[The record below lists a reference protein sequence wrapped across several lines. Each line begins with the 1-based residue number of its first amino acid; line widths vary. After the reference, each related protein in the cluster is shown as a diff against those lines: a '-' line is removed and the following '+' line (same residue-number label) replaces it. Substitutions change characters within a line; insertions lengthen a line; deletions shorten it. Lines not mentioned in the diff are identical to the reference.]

1 MSGVCAVV
9 PAAGRGSRLGLDLPK
24 ILVPVD
30 DGVTIWDMLRAQ
42 LAPHVD
48 RLHVVVSPAGEPA
61 FAAAAAAG
69 PALPPVSVS
78 VQPVPTGM
86 GDAILGCWSRW
97 ILDDTLLVVWGDQV
111 HVSGATVAEVLR
123 VHAAGSGPRCTIPLV
138 RQPDPYVE
146 YRFDGDGRLAAVLQS
161 REGDACAPGGL
172 ADVGVFCLSTDGLLP
187 AWRDYLAGRP
197 AGGVTGE
204 VNFLPFLPYLSQTAG
219 WAVRPVEVT
228 DPDEARGVNTPADL
242 EFARTRLRARRTDP
256 TAPGPAAVPDPA
268 APGSV
273 ALPGKVHMLCPEVP
287 PHVVGGLGRYAER
300 LMGRLA
306 TAGVPV
312 DVLGLDVTGAGP
324 RRERHG
330 DVTLHRL
337 GPLLRRHGSGR
348 DIGRG
353 PRLIARHLAY
363 SARAAYRVLTDR
375 TPGAVVAVH
384 DWMGAPAGIA
394 CRLAGRPVVFHVH
407 STEMTVGTTWR
418 TRPAAASGLAALET
432 VQARLAA
439 ATIVPST
446 TMRDQLVDRGWP
458 ADRIRV
464 VPHGV
469 GDPDLDRTA
478 ALPAAERARRVAEVR
493 GHYGV
498 APGGRLLVYAGRLSA
513 SKGVPTLLAAL
524 PRLLEL
530 VPDCTLV
537 LCGAGSPHTD
547 EDARVAAAIT
557 DARLTGRAVA
567 LHRFLPAARL
577 YEHLLAADVCVF
589 PSSYEPFG
597 LVAGEAM
604 ALGRPVVL
612 GPGYAP
618 ELAGDAALRCTRDDP
633 AELAAVLHR
642 ALTDTG
648 WAAAAGG
655 KGRAHA
661 ATFRWERTV
670 ADTLACYAEAV
681 RR

>member
-1 MSGVCAVV
+1 MTGVCAVV

-30 DGVTIWDMLRAQ
+30 AGVTVWDMLRAQ

-61 FAAAAAAG
+61 FAAAVAGG
-69 PALPPVSVS
+69 PADPPVSVS

-86 GDAILGCWSRW
+86 GDAILGCWPHW
-97 ILDDTLLVVWGDQV
+97 ILDDTVLVVWGDQV

-123 VHAAGSGPRCTIPLV
+123 VHAAGTGPRCTIPLV
-138 RQPDPYVE
+138 RQPEPYVE
-146 YRFDGDGRLAAVLQS
+146 YRFDAGGRLAEVLQS

-187 AWRDYLAGRP
+187 AWRDYVAGRP

-204 VNFLPFLPYLSQTAG
+204 VNFLPFLPYLSRTAG

-242 EFARTRLRARRTDP
+242 EFARARLRAGR
-256 TAPGPAAVPDPA
+256 AP
-268 APGSV
+268 APR
-273 ALPGKVHMLCPEVP
+273 KVHMLCPEVP

-300 LMGRLA
+300 IMGRLA

-312 DVLGLDVTGAGP
+312 DVLGLDVPGTGP

-337 GPLLRRHGSGR
+337 GPLLPRPRRR
-348 DIGRG
+348 RPRADIGRG
-353 PRLIARHLAY
+353 PRLVARHLAY

-418 TRPAAASGLAALET
+418 TRPPAASGLAALET
-432 VQARLAA
+432 AQARLAA
-439 ATIVPST
+439 AVVVPSS
-446 TMRDQLVDRGWP
+446 TMREQLVDRGWR

-464 VPHGV
+464 IPHGV

-493 GHYGV
+493 DRYGI

-524 PRLLEL
+524 PRLLDL

-537 LCGAGSPHTD
+537 LCGAGSPHTE
-547 EDARVAAAIT
+547 EDARVAAAI
-557 DARLTGRAVA
+557 AGSGLAGRAVA

-577 YEHLLAADVCVF
+577 YEHLLAADACVF
-589 PSSYEPFG
+589 PSRYEPFG

-648 WAAAAGG
+648 WAATAGER
-655 KGRAHA
+655 GRAHA

-670 ADTLACYAEAV
+670 ADTLRCYAEAV